1 MTKSIPQLRI
11 SQREFVAMVALLM
24 SMVALTTD
32 AMLPALGHMARDF
45 NVNDNAIQLVVS
57 GVFVGHAIGQLVYG
71 PLSDT
76 YGRRSS
82 IFIGLAIFCIGSII
96 SAWATSLE
104 TMLVGRFLQG
114 FGASGPRVMVV
125 ALVRDCFSGPAM
137 ARVMS
142 FAMTLF
148 MAVPIMAPLVGQG
161 VLLIGPWPWIFGLY
175 VVFASL
181 LFLWVFV
188 RLDETLK
195 PENRR
200 SLHPKELWQ
209 TMLQVLLNPIATGYA
224 LVSGL
229 VLGAFV
235 GYLSSSQQ
243 IFQQAYNLG
252 ESFPIYFSALALPTI
267 AASLLNAKLVMRFGM
282 YRLVQATNVK
292 TGVACLG
299 FYIYAQGLETGPS
312 LGEFMALF
320 GIIFFGIGFRFGNLN
335 ALAMEPLGKLAGMGA
350 SVVGSSATLVSVP
363 IGMWVGMS
371 YDGTVLP
378 LVLGFTVTSWA
389 AFVAMLYL
397 NGLNR
402 PIS

>member
-1 MTKSIPQLRI
+1 VTKSIPQLRI

-104 TMLVGRFLQG
+104 TMLAGRFLQG

-148 MAVPIMAPLVGQG
+148 MAVPIMAPLIGQG

-188 RLDETLK
+188 RLDETLR
-195 PENRR
+195 PENCR
-200 SLHPKELWQ
+200 SLHPKKLWQ

-282 YRLVQATNVK
+282 YRLVQATNVV

-299 FYIYAQGLETGPS
+299 FYIYAQGLEAGPS

-397 NGLNR
+397 NGLHR